1 MTDTPS
7 ALTVA
12 RFLQENPAFFTE
24 HAELFSA
31 LTVPHPNQSRAI
43 SLGERQIMTLR
54 ERLKELEQRLATLS
68 YQAVTNQAVA
78 EKLNRWCADL
88 LAVSEASAMPDCIE
102 AGLKKVFDIPQVSL
116 RLWGMNV
123 AGSESESETA
133 DAMAFAQSLEQ
144 PYCGPNKDF
153 SVARWLPSAPASLAI
168 VPIKQSAHSAHTT
181 GTPTDTL
188 GLLLLGSDDKE
199 RFTPDM
205 GTTFLT
211 TIGQLVSAAL
221 TRMPR
226 GGASSADTADTQST
240 ADTP

>member
-78 EKLNRWCADL
+78 DKLNRWCADL
-88 LAVSEASAMPDCIE
+88 LAVSEPSAMPERIE
-102 AGLKKVFDIPQVSL
+102 SGLKTVFDVPQVTL

-123 AGSESESETA
+123 AGNESEIA

-168 VPIKQSAHSAHTT
+168 VPIKQGTHRTHSA
-181 GTPTDTL
+181 GKASDTL
-188 GLLLLGSDDKE
+188 GLLLLGSDDKD

-221 TRMPR
+221 TRVPQM
-226 GGASSADTADTQST
+226 GANSAHAADTQNT